1 VFHASQ
7 VDGVPACSPPSVE
20 ETQWSRP
27 EAADVILRNSGAKIT
42 GGGDRAFYSPTL
54 DFISLPPEHAFRGPP
69 EWAATALHELGHW
82 TAIQPG

>member
-1 VFHASQ
+1 
-7 VDGVPACSPPSVE
+7 VDEHSTLELADELRVNRVVDRLE
-20 ETQWSRP
+20 ELLNEYLGLQQ
-27 EAADVILRNSGAKIT
+27 KIT